1 MSGCPTNVA
10 DMVTVDDVR
19 QIVAPLPRSYEVVV
33 RDQIKF
39 RIGQIV
45 YLAFSRDETV
55 MGFAFP
61 KEERAGLVASE
72 PDKFS
77 LPRPSDMRYNW
88 VHVQL
93 DAIDLVELREIVID
107 AWRMC
112 VPKSVAATVAGKFC
126 ETFEDV
132 RNYYV
137 TAGGG
142 RDIKCSPDVDIGP
155 AELFLR
161 DLEIGACHQ
170 R

>member
-1 MSGCPTNVA
+1 ML
-10 DMVTVDDVR
+10 TVDDVR

-61 KEERAGLVASE
+61 KEERAALVASE
-72 PDKFS
+72 PEKFS

-88 VHVQL
+88 VHVRL
-93 DAIDLVELREIVID
+93 DAIDLIELREIVID

-112 VPKSVAATVAGKFC
+112 VPKSVAATI
-126 ETFEDV
+126 D
-132 RNYYV
+132 
-137 TAGGG
+137 
-142 RDIKCSPDVDIGP
+142 
-155 AELFLR
+155 
-161 DLEIGACHQ
+161 
-170 R
+170 